1 MFISQE
7 GSLERDWEIEK
18 FQEKWH
24 DRLDRRWEARQE
36 EAPSPTLLDE
46 YEGNWVE
53 MTEFRIPP
61 KRSDQT
67 QMELDLGD
75 VA

>member
-1 MFISQE
+1 LFISQE
-7 GSLERDWEIEK
+7 GSLERDWEVEK
-18 FQEKWH
+18 FQETWQ

-36 EAPSPTLLDE
+36 EASGRTLWDE

-53 MTEFRIPP
+53 MMEFRIPP
-61 KRSDQT
+61 KSTDRM

>member
-1 MFISQE
+1 MAYE
-7 GSLERDWEIEK
+7 EWLERDEQLAAAAERRAA
-18 FQEKWH
+18 
-24 DRLDRRWEARQE
+24 RLENSGEFREAE
-36 EAPSPTLLDE
+36 PNVLWDE
-46 YEGNWVE
+46 GELNWVE

-61 KRSDQT
+61 KSFDRM

>member
-1 MFISQE
+1 MFISHE
-7 GSLERDWEIEK
+7 GSPERDWEIER
-18 FQEKWH
+18 FQEIRQ
-24 DRLDRRWEARQE
+24 DRLDRRWESRQE
-36 EAPSPTLLDE
+36 EAPLRDE

-53 MTEFRIPP
+53 MTEFRIPL
-61 KRSDQT
+61 KSTNRM

>member
-1 MFISQE
+1 MAYQE
-7 GSLERDWEIEK
+7 WLERDEQLAAAAERSAA
-18 FQEKWH
+18 
-24 DRLDRRWEARQE
+24 RLENSGEFREAG
-36 EAPSPTLLDE
+36 PNTLWDE

-61 KRSDQT
+61 KSADRT
-67 QMELDLGD
+67 QLELDLGD

>member
-1 MFISQE
+1 MFISPE
-7 GSLERDWEIEK
+7 GSLERDWEVEK
-18 FQEKWH
+18 FQEKWQ
-24 DRLDRRWEARQE
+24 DRLDRQWEARLE
-36 EAPSPTLLDE
+36 EAPGPTLWDE

-61 KRSDQT
+61 NIADRR